1 MGWQQFT
8 DEKIEY
14 VVVEPKLTPVKKQVW
29 DNNTKTFIPMT
40 LHKSKGIPTSDQ
52 IQWLK
57 ETYGYPGVYKNGR
70 FWQYSVGGDFTVMD
84 EKVYTWY
91 QMKWGNR

>member
-1 MGWQQFT
+1 MWTQ
-8 DEKIEY
+8 KVEY
-14 VVVEPKLTPVKKQVW
+14 VDVEVVTKTTIQKQVW
-29 DNNTKTFIPMT
+29 DNDTKTFIPMT

-57 ETYGYPGVYKNGR
+57 ETYGWPGVYKNGR

-91 QMKWGNR
+91 SMKWMNK

>member
-1 MGWQQFT
+1 MLEQQ
-8 DEKIEY
+8 IEY
-14 VVVEPKLTPVKKQVW
+14 IDVEVVTKTAIQKQVW
-29 DNNTKTFIPMT
+29 DNDTKTFIPMT

-57 ETYGYPGVYKNGR
+57 ETYGWPGVYKNGR
-70 FWQYSVGGDFTVMD
+70 FWQYSIGGDFTVMD

-91 QMKWGNR
+91 QMKWSNK